1 MFDSSVFFAGRNKV
15 QFRPFLVF
23 FENICRTRLQQYRS
37 LLCCLCIYICNY
49 LGWLHNRN
57 LSQGKYYMLQR
68 AQAGDL
74 TKWWKLWTLRDME
87 CIFIDRTLAGSMS
100 VYFIFTSASKAY
112 QGIVQFFEFSE
123 IANDKNVIKI
133 NIYIVQTFGIK
144 IHFKLENFPRVEN
157 QNFYGIARNIG
168 EEKN

>member
-1 MFDSSVFFAGRNKV
+1 
-15 QFRPFLVF
+15 
-23 FENICRTRLQQYRS
+23 
-37 LLCCLCIYICNY
+37 
-49 LGWLHNRN
+49 
-57 LSQGKYYMLQR
+57 MLQR

-100 VYFIFTSASKAY
+100 LYFIFTSASKAY

-168 EEKN
+168 EEKTKLSWFVRLRRKKNLLIRFEFQNIIFNFKVKYFFKQHNFG